1 MAYYTV
7 EPKFDWATK
16 EEFET
21 FILNYP
27 HTLERDF
34 YMGCLNYNDFSIADA
49 FPESVVAVVDV
60 EGLCDSNDPQYA
72 RIMVNYQEV
81 IDSVKI

>member
-27 HTLERDF
+27 HTLERDY
-34 YMGCLNYNDFSIADA
+34 YMGWLTYNDFSIAGA
-49 FPESVVAVVDV
+49 FPESVVASVK
-60 EGLCDSNDPQYA
+60 GLCDSNDPQYA
-72 RIMVNYQEV
+72 KVMVNY
-81 IDSVKI
+81 